1 MSNTV
6 RFTLVLTIVCL
17 AAGGGLGGVYLLTQE
32 PIAVKA
38 YQTEGEVRRA
48 VLPDAKEFREVE
60 ESSAVYAGVAEDG
73 AVVGYVAVGEAR
85 GYGGKLE
92 VMVGLTKNLA
102 VVKAAV
108 LTHNETPGLG
118 AECARTLSED
128 TLWTVLFGGE
138 RTEGTS
144 WMDQFAGKRK
154 AQLGLGSGI
163 DARTGCTIT
172 SKAVVEA
179 AKAAIETVER
189 ALKDPQAGGTNEA
202 QGSRK

>member
-6 RFTLVLTIVCL
+6 RFALVLTIICL
-17 AAGGGLGGVYLLTQE
+17 AAGGGLGGVYLLTKE

-38 YQTEGEVRRA
+38 HQTEREVRRA
-48 VLPDAKEFREVE
+48 VLGDAKEFREI
-60 ESSAVYAGVAEDG
+60 ATDTGVYAGEAADG
-73 AVVGYVAVGEAR
+73 AIIGYVAVGEAR

-92 VMVGLTKNLA
+92 VMVGLTKELV

-108 LTHNETPGLG
+108 LTHSETPGLG
-118 AECARTLSED
+118 ADCARTLSED

-138 RTEGTS
+138 LTEGTS

-172 SKAVVEA
+172 SKALVEA
-179 AKAAIETVER
+179 AKAAIEKVER
-189 ALKDPQAGGTNEA
+189 TLEDPGAGRPDKT